1 MAENEE
7 LLKYA
12 MEYANST
19 NAIENNGLTE
29 EEIMR
34 IHEDIKSGK
43 KDESFLYSI
52 IEYMER
58 KKQQEQQQ
66 PEQEGKNVLQR

>member
-1 MAENEE
+1 MAENND
-7 LLKYA
+7 LLRYA

-29 EEIMR
+29 EEIMK
-34 IHEDIKSGK
+34 IHEDIASGK

-58 KKQQEQQQ
+58 KKQQQQK
-66 PEQEGKNVLQR
+66 PEQEEKNVLQR